1 MMKKQMTNQLNMQ
14 NAMRERQIAMQI
26 GVARERFEYFQA
38 FYLLAAPFLTIAAL
52 KTKNPKIA
60 APVVPM
66 SFGYAFQRDMAYGLP
81 GRAPLMV
88 RARQNAES
96 IIDQEYSDFLEMPKG
111 LPTIEE
117 IFKS

>member
-1 MMKKQMTNQLNMQ
+1 M
-14 NAMRERQIAMQI
+14 
-26 GVARERFEYFQA
+26 
-38 FYLLAAPFLTIAAL
+38 LAAPFLTVAAL

-88 RARQNAES
+88 RARQNAEN
-96 IIDQEYSDFLEMPKG
+96 IIDNEYQTFLELPKG
-111 LPTIEE
+111 LPSISD
-117 IFKS
+117 IIKSTQK